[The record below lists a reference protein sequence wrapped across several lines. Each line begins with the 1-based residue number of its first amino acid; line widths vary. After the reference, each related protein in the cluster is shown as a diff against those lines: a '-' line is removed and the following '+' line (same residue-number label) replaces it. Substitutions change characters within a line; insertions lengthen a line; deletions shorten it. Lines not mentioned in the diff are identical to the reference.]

1 MLARLDDIL
10 EMHVEATDGRIG
22 RSRDAYFDDD
32 RWVIRYLVLDT
43 GHWLP
48 GRKVLISPQSLRI
61 QDPDQDILHVQLSKE
76 KIEQSPP
83 IDSEQPVSRRH
94 QRDLAGH
101 YLWTPYWDPV
111 ILGGGGYVA
120 GPMTPEKEQSNQDK
134 VRRARRDSHLR
145 SADEV
150 RGYHIHAQD
159 GRIGHVEDFIV
170 QTDEW
175 VIRYLLVD
183 TRNFLG
189 GRKVLVSPA
198 WATSVDWAQ
207 AEVHIEMSKEEI
219 ASSPAWQGAR
229 TPDRSQEK
237 QLHDHYGKQEYWK

>member
-1 MLARLDDIL
+1 MLCRLEDIL
-10 EMHVEATDGRIG
+10 GRKIEAVDGRIG
-22 RSRDAYFDDD
+22 SARDVYFDDD
-32 RWVIRYLVLDT
+32 RWIVRYLVVDT

-48 GRKVLISPQSLRI
+48 GRKVLISPESVRPPEAQEEA
-61 QDPDQDILHVQLSKE
+61 LHVELTCE
-76 KIEQSPP
+76 KIQQSPP
-83 IDSEQPVSRRH
+83 IESDEPVSRQH

-111 ILGGGGYVA
+111 VMGGGGYVA
-120 GPMTPEKEQSNQDK
+120 GPFSARTRSDDQAK

-150 RGYHIHAQD
+150 KGYHIRAAD
-159 GRIGHVEDFIV
+159 GRIGHVEDFVI
-170 QTDEW
+170 QCDEW

-198 WATSVDWAQ
+198 WIRQVDWEE
-207 AEVHIEMSKEEI
+207 AEVTVEMETDEI
-219 ASSPAWQGAR
+219 ASSPEWKGGAG
-229 TPDRSQEK
+229 PDRAYEK
-237 QLHDHYGKQEYWK
+237 RLHEHYGKDTYWD